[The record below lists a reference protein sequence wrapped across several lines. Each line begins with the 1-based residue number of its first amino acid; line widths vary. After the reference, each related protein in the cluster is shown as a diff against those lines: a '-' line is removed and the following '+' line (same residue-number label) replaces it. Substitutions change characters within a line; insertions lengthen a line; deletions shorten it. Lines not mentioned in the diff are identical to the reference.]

1 MMAHFA
7 ALEQRLGERTAKL
20 LADATMSLGAL
31 SIDGMLAKADQ
42 LPQFGQVALQAKAQ
56 AFVFATALIGAT
68 PLSEGDLVTITKNAV
83 AKQYRI
89 GMRVDLEDVG
99 QTVLELKRAAA

>member
-1 MMAHFA
+1 MV
-7 ALEQRLGERTAKL
+7 ALLFFH
-20 LADATMSLGAL
+20 
-31 SIDGMLAKADQ
+31 DQ

-89 GMRVDLEDVG
+89 GMRVDLEIG
-99 QTVLELKRAAA
+99 RASCRERVSSPV